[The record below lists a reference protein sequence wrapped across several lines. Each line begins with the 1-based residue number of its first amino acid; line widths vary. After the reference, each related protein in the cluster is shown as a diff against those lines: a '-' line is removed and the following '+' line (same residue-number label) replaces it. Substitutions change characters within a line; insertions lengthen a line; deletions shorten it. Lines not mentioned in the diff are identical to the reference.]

1 MSEDLFAILPELWL
15 TGLGLVL
22 LGVDLFVGPDRKNTV
37 GWVAVAGLL
46 LALLPTWGLVETIR
60 DAGVGRTAF
69 SGSYAVDGF
78 AAFFKFIAIIATA
91 LVILAAMDYFHAPS
105 SPAARAGAGPAATA
119 TSFEGEAYALLV
131 FTAVGLLLMAASA
144 DLILLALAI
153 EFVSL
158 TSYVLAGYM
167 KGHPKSNE
175 AGLKYFLFGA
185 AASAT
190 MLYGFSF
197 LYGAT
202 GSTNLYVIA
211 ERASQIPAP
220 ILTVSLSLMLAGF
233 GFKISM
239 VPFHQWTPDV
249 YEGAPTPVAAF
260 LSVASKAAGF
270 AVLLRVLAV
279 AVAPSGLDW
288 VTLVAGL
295 AAVSMFLG
303 NLLALPQRNIKRML
317 AYSSI
322 SHAGFI
328 LIGVAGFASGAAFG
342 GTALLVYL
350 FQYVFT
356 NLGAFFVAALIG
368 SRLGSDDIPDY
379 AGLAQRAPGL
389 AFLMALFM
397 LSLTGIPPTA
407 GFFAKLAVFGAAL
420 ERSADLLWLVAVGV
434 INSVISLVYYV
445 GVIRA
450 MYLTPAVDPS
460 PVHQPAAMSAAL
472 WIAGAGTLLL
482 GLFPGPVI
490 SLAHAAALL
499 LP

>member
-1 MSEDLFAILPELWL
+1 MPPVEDLFAVLPELWL
-15 TGLGLVL
+15 IALGLVL
-22 LGVDLFVGPDRKNTV
+22 LGVDLVVGPRRKDVV
-37 GWVAVAGLL
+37 GWVAVAGLVI
-46 LALLPTWGLVETIR
+46 ALLPAWGLVGTLVG
-60 DAGVGRTAF
+60 AGRTAF

-78 AAFFKFIAIIATA
+78 AIFFKFIAIISTA
-91 LVILAAMDYFHAPS
+91 LVILAAMDYFRA
-105 SPAARAGAGPAATA
+105 PAAGTAAGAGPAATA
-119 TSFEGEAYALLV
+119 TPFEGEVYALLV

-153 EFVSL
+153 ELVSL
-158 TSYVLAGYM
+158 TSYVLAGYL

-190 MLYGFSF
+190 MFYGFSF
-197 LYGAT
+197 LYGLT

-211 ERASQIPAP
+211 ERAGQIPVP
-220 ILTVSLSLMLAGF
+220 ILTVSLALMLAGF

-270 AVLLRVLAV
+270 AVLLRVVVV

-288 VTLVAGL
+288 VALVAGL
-295 AAVSMFLG
+295 SAVSMFLG

-328 LIGVAGFASGAAFG
+328 LIGVAGFASGGVFG

-379 AGLAQRAPGL
+379 AGLAQRAPAL

-420 ERSADLLWLVAVGV
+420 ERSPDLLWLVAVGV
-434 INSVISLVYYV
+434 INSVISLFYYV

-450 MYLTPAVDPS
+450 MYLMPAADPS
-460 PVHQPAAMSAAL
+460 PVRQPAAMQAAL
-472 WIAGAGTLLL
+472 WIAGVGTLAL
-482 GLFPGPVI
+482 GIFPGPVI
-490 SLAHAAALL
+490 SLARTAALL

>member
-1 MSEDLFAILPELWL
+1 MPAASDLWAILPEFWL
-15 TGLGLVL
+15 ATLGVIVL
-22 LGVDLFVGPDRKNTV
+22 TVDLFTAEHSKRTV
-37 GWVAVAGLL
+37 GWVAVVGLL
-46 LALLPTWGLVETIR
+46 LALLPTWGVADSLRLVPAR
-60 DAGVGRTAF
+60 RAF
-69 SGSYAVDGF
+69 FDTYAVDGF
-78 AAFFKFIAIIATA
+78 AFFFKFLALIATT
-91 LVILAAMDYFHAPS
+91 LVILASMDYFS
-105 SPAARAGAGPAATA
+105 AGGRRPAGPTR
-119 TSFEGEAYALLV
+119 FEGEFYALLV
-131 FTAVGLLLMAASA
+131 FMCLGLVLMAASA
-144 DLILLALAI
+144 DLILVALAI

-158 TSYVLAGYM
+158 TSYVLAGYL
-167 KGHPKSNE
+167 KASRKSNE

-190 MLYGFSF
+190 MFYGFSL
-197 LYGAT
+197 LYGLT
-202 GSTNLYVIA
+202 GSTNLYLIA
-211 ERASQIPAP
+211 QKAAALPLPA
-220 ILTVSLSLMLAGF
+220 LVVAVALMLAGF

-260 LSVASKAAGF
+260 LSVGSKAAGF
-270 AVLLRVLAV
+270 AVLLRVLVV
-279 AVAPSGLDW
+279 AIAPSRLDY

-328 LIGVAGFASGAAFG
+328 LIGVAAFG
-342 GTALLVYL
+342 GSFGSTGLLIYL
-350 FQYVFT
+350 FAYTFF

-368 SRLGSDDIPDY
+368 SRLGSDEIPDY

-407 GFFAKLAVFGAAL
+407 GFFAKFYIFAAAL
-420 ERSADLLWLVAVGV
+420 EGGSSLLWLVVVGV
-434 INSVISLVYYV
+434 VNSVISLYYYMS
-445 GVIRA
+445 VIRA
-450 MYLTPAVDPS
+450 MYLL
-460 PVHQPAAMSAAL
+460 PAADPTPVREPGAL
-472 WIAGAGTLLL
+472 RTVLWVTGLATLAI
-482 GLFPGPVI
+482 GLFPQPLI
-490 SLAHAAALL
+490 AFARAAALL